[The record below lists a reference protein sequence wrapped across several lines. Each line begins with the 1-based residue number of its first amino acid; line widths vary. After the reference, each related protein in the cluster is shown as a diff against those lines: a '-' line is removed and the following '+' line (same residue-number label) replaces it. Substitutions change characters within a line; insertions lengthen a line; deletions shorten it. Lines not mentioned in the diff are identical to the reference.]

1 MDSYLNR
8 DRPPVY
14 CPGCTH
20 ENITASLDR
29 AMINLNLPA
38 DKTVMV
44 TDIGCSGLFD
54 TFFNVHALHGIHG
67 RALTYAAGLKLADPE
82 LNVIVTMG
90 DGGLGIGGAHVLAA
104 CRRNLDITLI
114 ILNNFNFGMTGGQY
128 SATTPTDAVVGS
140 EFLNQAEIPIDICGI
155 AESGGATYVARCSG
169 LDKDLP
175 EKLSSAIQHKGFA
188 LVETLGMCTGRY
200 TKSNRLTPQLLDQM
214 AADLP
219 VRSGVVEKNQRAE
232 YGIRYRDL
240 VKGKNVFPTPV
251 TVKRKVDLND
261 YQHQEIA
268 ILGSAGMRIIT
279 AGDIVCYAGLS
290 AGMNVSMKN
299 DYNIT
304 VLRGQS
310 VSEIL
315 ISPDGIGYT
324 GIKSPT
330 VVLALSDEGVQRR
343 KKIFAN
349 LQPDTFVLKEKSVA
363 IPETDAEVVEVD
375 FKKLKITKQDWAL
388 ASLGVMAKKE
398 KAITGE
404 MLKLGLKSRFNE
416 KQYLSSM
423 KIVDKIFNSGKHRKT
438 GEWTVFSPSDSR
450 RDKNLST

>member
-1 MDSYLNR
+1 MNSFLNKS
-8 DRPPVY
+8 RPPVY

-20 ENITASLDR
+20 ENITTSLDK
-29 AMINLNLPA
+29 AMIGLNLSA
-38 DKTVMV
+38 DKTVIV

-67 RALTYAAGLKLADPE
+67 RALTYATGLKLADPD
-82 LNVIVTMG
+82 LKVIVTMG
-90 DGGLGIGGAHVLAA
+90 DGGLGIGGGHVLAA

-140 EFLNQAEIPIDICGI
+140 EFLNRAEIPIDICGI
-155 AESGGATYVARCSG
+155 AESAGATYVARCSG
-169 LDKDLP
+169 LHKELP
-175 EKLSSAIQHKGFA
+175 EKIGGAIQHKGFA
-188 LVETLGMCTGRY
+188 IIETLGMCTGRY
-200 TKSNRLTPQLLDQM
+200 TKSNRLTPALLDQM
-214 AADLP
+214 IADLP
-219 VRSGVVEKNQRAE
+219 VRSGIVEKNRRPE
-232 YGIRYRDL
+232 YGARYRELAEERNIFPAPVTMEKEIDL
-240 VKGKNVFPTPV
+240 VG
-251 TVKRKVDLND
+251 
-261 YQHQEIA
+261 YQQQEVA
-268 ILGSAGMRIIT
+268 ILGSAGMRIVT

-315 ISPDGIGYT
+315 ISPRKIGYT
-324 GIKSPT
+324 GIEFPT

-343 KKIFAN
+343 GKIFGH
-349 LQPDTFVLKEKSVA
+349 LKPDTFVVKEKSVD
-363 IPETDAEVVEVD
+363 IPQTPADVVEVD
-375 FKKLKITKQDWAL
+375 FKEFKILKQDWAL

-398 KAITGE
+398 KAINRE
-404 MLKLGLKSRFNE
+404 MLKLGLRSRFNE

-423 KIVDKIFNSGKHRKT
+423 KIVDKIFNRG
-438 GEWTVFSPSDSR
+438 
-450 RDKNLST
+450 

>member
-1 MDSYLNR
+1 MHSYLNTS
-8 DRPPVY
+8 RPPVY

-20 ENITASLDR
+20 ENITAKLDK
-29 AMINLNLPA
+29 AMVSLNLAA

-67 RALTYAAGLKLADPE
+67 RALTYATGLKLADPD

-155 AESGGATYVARCSG
+155 AESAGATYVARCSG
-169 LDKDLP
+169 LDRDLP
-175 EKLSSAIQHKGFA
+175 EKIVGAIQHKGFS
-188 LVETLGMCTGRY
+188 VIETLGMCTGRY
-200 TKSNRLTPQLLDQM
+200 TKRNKLTPKM
-214 AADLP
+214 IEEMITVLP
-219 VRSGVVEKNQRAE
+219 ARHGIVEKNQRPE
-232 YGIRYRDL
+232 YGTRYRALAEKEQSFPVPVIIIEKKIDL
-240 VKGKNVFPTPV
+240 P
-251 TVKRKVDLND
+251 D
-261 YQHQEIA
+261 YKPEEVA
-268 ILGSAGMRIIT
+268 ILGSAGMRIVT

-315 ISPDGIGYT
+315 ISPEKIGYA
-324 GIKSPT
+324 GIELPT
-330 VVLALSDEGVQRR
+330 VLLALSDEGVKQR
-343 KKIFAN
+343 KKLFSV
-349 LQPDTFVLKEKSVA
+349 LRESTFLFKEKSVC
-363 IPETDAEVVEVD
+363 IPETNADIVELD
-375 FKKLKITKQDWAL
+375 FKELKIKRQDWAL
-388 ASLGVMAKKE
+388 ASLALMAKNE
-398 KAITGE
+398 KALNIE
-404 MLKLGLKSRFNE
+404 MLQIALKLRFSE
-416 KQYLSSM
+416 KNYLSAM
-423 KIVDKIFNSGKHRKT
+423 DIVGKIFNS
-438 GEWTVFSPSDSR
+438 
-450 RDKNLST
+450 